1 MTTKTYQ
8 GWCVDLLVNILQKQ
22 AQYSG
27 SLKEYGVKSVLKS
40 IVTHYASI
48 YYCEDKTLP
57 IKGCETINIWWTHLN
72 KKRWGNV
79 FSRLLM
85 SCEARKKILE
95 IQRNRKYD
103 LAKKKIH
110 LEHIVP
116 VAQTCDKLMRLKK
129 DEITE
134 DTIKALLKHNKVIVL
149 TKGEQDYLDRSGEEF
164 IEKDFVFVKT
174 HFSKFYDAQEE
185 VYKGLSPRSCG
196 SALLRM
202 AHLVNK
208 EVTFCT
214 YTGEDIS
221 PKQWIDY
228 LESDFVIH
236 KKGE

>member
-1 MTTKTYQ
+1 MVGKTYQ
-8 GWCVDLLVNILQKQ
+8 DWCVDLLINILKKQ
-22 AQYSG
+22 DEYPC
-27 SLKEYGVKSVLKS
+27 SLKEYGVKQVLKS

-48 YYCEDKTLP
+48 YYCEDKSLP

-72 KKRWGNV
+72 KNRWGDV

-85 SCEARKKILE
+85 SCKARKEILE

-134 DTIKALLKHNKVIVL
+134 DAIKALLKHNKVIVL
-149 TKGEQDYLDRSGEEF
+149 TKGEQVYLDRSGKEF
-164 IEKDFVFVKT
+164 IEKDFVFVKK

-236 KKGE
+236 KK

>member
-1 MTTKTYQ
+1 MVGKTYQ
-8 GWCVDLLVNILQKQ
+8 DWCIDLLVNILKKQ
-22 AQYSG
+22 DEYYC
-27 SLKEYGVKSVLKS
+27 SLKEYGVKQVLKS

-48 YYCEDKTLP
+48 YYCADKSLS

-72 KKRWGNV
+72 KNRWGKV

-85 SCEARKKILE
+85 SCKARKEILE

-103 LAKKKIH
+103 VAKKKIH

-134 DTIKALLKHNKVIVL
+134 DAIKALLKHNKVIVL

-236 KKGE
+236 KK

>member
-27 SLKEYGVKSVLKS
+27 SLKEYGVKQVLKS

-48 YYCEDKTLP
+48 YYCADKSLS

-95 IQRNRKYD
+95 IQRNSEYD

-116 VAQTCDKLMRLKK
+116 VAQTCDKLMCLKK
-129 DEITE
+129 DDITE
-134 DTIKALLKHNKVIVL
+134 SIIKSLLKHNKVIVL
-149 TKGEQDYLDRSGEEF
+149 TKKEKDYLDESGQEF
-164 IEKDFVFVKT
+164 VEKDFVFFKK
-174 HFSKFYDAQEE
+174 HFSNFYDVQEE

-202 AHLVNK
+202 AHLKNK
-208 EVTFCT
+208 KVTFCNFNGDKVT
-214 YTGEDIS
+214 HNH
-221 PKQWIDY
+221 WIDY
-228 LESDFVIH
+228 LESDFVIQ
-236 KKGE
+236 KK